1 MEKLYNAS
9 KIYASCQKLNL
20 DKETTE
26 ALLHIIEAHALITAQ
41 VLKNATDK
49 MEVRH
54 QIEILEAK
62 NSLMKGIIGTGIAVI
77 VAVIGGFVVNHLVNE
92 KAQSPTNLQ
101 SPAYPPTSNI
111 APTQFPAVP
120 R

>member
-26 ALLHIIEAHALITAQ
+26 ALLHIIEAHAVTTAQ
-41 VLKNATDK
+41 VLKSATDK
-49 MEVRH
+49 
-54 QIEILEAK
+54 EILEAK

-92 KAQSPTNLQ
+92 RAQPPNNLQ